1 MNEEK
6 PKKRILT
13 PAVALEKARTY
24 CVYQERCQSEV
35 KNKLYEWGLWKKDV
49 ESLIAAL
56 ITEGFLNEERFAKA
70 YAGGKFR
77 IKKWG
82 KRKITIELKKKNIT
96 DYCIRKAL
104 QEISDADYF
113 KTLKEI
119 IKKRSLETK
128 EKKSFRRKSKLARY
142 AISRGFENELVWD
155 FVREIFDTD
164 C

>member
-1 MNEEK
+1 LKEEK

-13 PAVALEKARTY
+13 PEVALEKARAY

-35 KNKLYEWGLWKKDV
+35 RNKLYEWGLWQKDV

-82 KRKITIELKKKNIT
+82 KKKITIELKKKNISE
-96 DYCIRKAL
+96 YCIRKAL
-104 QEISDADYF
+104 QEINDVDYF

-119 IKKRSLETK
+119 IKKKSSETK
-128 EKKSFRRKSKLARY
+128 EKNPFRKKTKLANY
-142 AISRGFENELVWD
+142 AISRGYDNEMVWD
-155 FVREIFDTD
+155 FIHENFDTD
-164 C
+164 R